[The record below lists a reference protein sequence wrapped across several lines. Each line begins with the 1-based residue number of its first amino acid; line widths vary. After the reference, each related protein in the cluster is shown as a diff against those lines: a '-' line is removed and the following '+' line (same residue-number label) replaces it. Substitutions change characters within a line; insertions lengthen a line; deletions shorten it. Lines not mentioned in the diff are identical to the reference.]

1 MNRWLVRLALAWLM
15 PISAL
20 TTAAQPPSRDLVLG
34 GDLAEIVAEL
44 GEAQR
49 LIGRDDTSQ
58 FPAAIEALPSVG
70 YLRRLAAEG
79 VLSLRPERLLV
90 SDQAG
95 PVEVLS
101 QLEASGVEV
110 IRIPT
115 PPRVEAIPA
124 KVRAVADALGRAERG
139 EALASRLEAEI
150 AELAAL
156 PELPPLRAMF
166 LLGHGG
172 ATPRVAGRDTA
183 AQAMMDAV
191 GVTNAFAEM
200 PGYRPVGSEALIHQA
215 PEVVIATRGGL
226 EAMGGEARLWQLPG
240 LALTPAGQARRLVV
254 FDDQALLG
262 FGPRTPATLLA
273 LYERLERL
281 AMGMDM
287 RQPTSME
294 AAP

>member
-15 PISAL
+15 PLSAM
-20 TTAAQPPSRDLVLG
+20 AAPQAPPRDLVIG
-34 GDLAEIVAEL
+34 GDLAEIVAAL
-44 GEAQR
+44 GEAER

-58 FPAAIEALPSVG
+58 FPAAIEVLPSVG
-70 YLRRLAAEG
+70 YLRQLAAEG

-90 SDQAG
+90 ADQAG
-95 PVEVLS
+95 PAEVLT

-110 IRIPT
+110 IRIAT
-115 PPRVEAIPA
+115 PPRLEAIPD
-124 KVRAVADALGRAERG
+124 KVRAVAAALERAERG
-139 EALASRLEAEI
+139 EALARRLEAEI
-150 AELAAL
+150 RELAAL
-156 PELPPLRAMF
+156 PTLPPLRAMF

-172 ATPRVAGRDTA
+172 ATPRVAGRETA

-200 PGYRPVGSEALIHQA
+200 PGYRPVGGEALIRQA

-240 LALTPAGQARRLVV
+240 LALTPAGRARRLVV

-281 AMGMDM
+281 AMG
-287 RQPTSME
+287 QP
-294 AAP
+294 AAARGEP

>member
-15 PISAL
+15 PLSAM
-20 TTAAQPPSRDLVLG
+20 AAPQAPPRDLVIG
-34 GDLAEIVAEL
+34 GDLAEIVAAL
-44 GEAQR
+44 GEAER
-49 LIGRDDTSQ
+49 LIGRDDTSTH
-58 FPAAIEALPSVG
+58 PAAIAALPSVG

-90 SDQAG
+90 ADQAG
-95 PVEVLS
+95 PAEVLA
-101 QLEASGVEV
+101 QLEASGVTV
-110 IRIPT
+110 IRIAT
-115 PPRVEAIPA
+115 PPRLEAIPA
-124 KVRAVADALGRAERG
+124 KVRAVAEALDRAERG

-150 AELAAL
+150 RELAAL
-156 PELPPLRAMF
+156 PALPPLRAMF

-172 ATPRVAGRDTA
+172 ATPRVAGHETA

-200 PGYRPVGSEALIHQA
+200 PGYRPVGGEALIRQA
-215 PEVVIATRGGL
+215 PEVVIVTRGGL

-281 AMGMDM
+281 AMG
-287 RQPTSME
+287 QLPSTE